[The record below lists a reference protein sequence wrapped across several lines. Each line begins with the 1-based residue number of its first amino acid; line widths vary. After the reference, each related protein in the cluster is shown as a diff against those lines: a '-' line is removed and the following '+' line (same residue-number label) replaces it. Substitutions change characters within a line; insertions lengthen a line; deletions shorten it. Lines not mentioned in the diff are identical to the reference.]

1 MARFLKY
8 RIPDSEWATLQSK
21 LSDINCH
28 VVILDLEEGFK
39 AVDILWEVEPLSD
52 FTQYEVYPSG
62 IGKHTFLG
70 CENLYEL
77 EKTK

>member
-8 RIPDSEWATLQSK
+8 RIPDSEWATLQAK

-28 VVILDLEEGFK
+28 VVTLDLEEGFE
-39 AVDILWEVEPLSD
+39 AVDILWDDEPLAD